1 MAQLR
6 NMAQNVTK
14 QPTIVLLDYCKFNG
28 TVQYSLSVL
37 SIHIASI
44 TIKWTH
50 VQHDIIR
57 VLLLLLHP
65 LNGLFS
71 RTTRVSLYQ
80 KGRTSLDLND
90 ARE

>member
-1 MAQLR
+1 
-6 NMAQNVTK
+6 MAQNVTK
-14 QPTIVLLDYCKFNG
+14 QPTIVLLDYYKFNG
-28 TVQYSLSVL
+28 TVQYSLSVSVL

-65 LNGLFS
+65 LNGLFY

>member
-1 MAQLR
+1 
-6 NMAQNVTK
+6 MAQNVTK
-14 QPTIVLLDYCKFNG
+14 QPTIVLLDYYKFNG
-28 TVQYSLSVL
+28 TVQYSLSVSVL

-50 VQHDIIR
+50 VQHDITR